1 MKQIFYLMFLLN
13 IFAKNKI
20 FNKLPKANIAL
31 VGYFL
36 ENDGLGKITYSIY
49 DSLLKKFD
57 LSFISSRP
65 GMVIPNYVKVGSKN
79 KYYDIV
85 IFNDAIGYNDYFMAD
100 NMPDGKLKI
109 CYSMFESSEIPYEWV
124 NYINEKIDII
134 IVPNKYLSD
143 VYKISGVNKKIIVL
157 EPGIKDLEDFLS
169 YEKKKINNKKFTF
182 TYSSTFLE
190 RKNHFNLLRA
200 FFNAFGNSDDF
211 KLILH
216 GRGAEENVLK
226 KIKEF
231 IDFNK
236 ITNVKLILKNLNRQE
251 YISLIAESDCY
262 VAISKGEGFSI
273 TPRES
278 LAAGVPT
285 IVSNNTVQKTLC
297 ESNRYIKIESPIV
310 QPADYK
316 MFFGRDIGYC
326 FDIDINELSEKLK
339 EVFNNYDYYFKKAQL
354 DRSWLAFYKEKR
366 FFIEIEKVLSNL
378 LGII

>member
-1 MKQIFYLMFLLN
+1 MFLLN

-20 FNKLPKANIAL
+20 FNKLPKANVAI

-36 ENDGLGKITYSIY
+36 ENDGIGKITYSIY
-49 DSLLKKFD
+49 DSLSKNFD
-57 LSFISSRP
+57 VSFISSRP
-65 GMVIPNYVKVGSKN
+65 GMVIPNHVKVGLKN
-79 KYYDIV
+79 KYYDVV
-85 IFNDAIGYNDYFMAD
+85 IFNDAIGYNYYFMAD
-100 NMPDGKLKI
+100 NVPDGKLKI

-124 NYINEKIDII
+124 NYINKKIDII

-143 VYKISGVNKKIIVL
+143 VYKTSGVNKKIIVL

-169 YEKKKINNKKFTF
+169 YKKKKRDNKKFTF

-190 RKNHFNLLRA
+190 RKNHLNLLKS

-211 KLILH
+211 QLVLH
-216 GRGAEENVLK
+216 GRGAEESVFK

-236 ITNVKLILKNLNRQE
+236 ITNVKLILKNLDRQE

-297 ESNRYIKIESPIV
+297 ESNRYIKIESPIA

-316 MFFGRDIGYC
+316 LYFGRYIGYC
-326 FDIDINELSEKLK
+326 FDIDINDLSEKLK

-354 DRSWLAFYKEKR
+354 DRSWLEFYKEKR
-366 FFIEIEKVLSNL
+366 FFIEIEKVLNNL
-378 LGII
+378 LGMI

>member
-1 MKQIFYLMFLLN
+1 MKHIFYLIFLFN
-13 IFAKNKI
+13 IFANNKI
-20 FNKLPKANIAL
+20 LKQLPKDNIAL
-31 VGYFL
+31 VGYFF

-49 DSLLKKFD
+49 DSLSKNFD
-57 LSFISSRP
+57 LSFIPSRLA
-65 GMVIPNYVKVGSKN
+65 VAIPNHVKVGSKN
-79 KYYDIV
+79 KYYDVV
-85 IFNDAIGYNDYFMAD
+85 ILSDAIGYKDWFIAD

-134 IVPNKYLSD
+134 IVPNKYLFD
-143 VYKISGVNKKIIVL
+143 VYKTSGVNKKIIVL

-169 YEKKKINNKKFTF
+169 YKKKKRNNKKFTF

-190 RKNHFNLLRA
+190 RKNHLNLLKA

-211 KLILH
+211 QLILH
-216 GRGAEENVLK
+216 GRGTEENVFK
-226 KIKEF
+226 KIKDF

-236 ITNVKLILKNLNRQE
+236 ITNVKLIIKDLNRQE

-273 TPRES
+273 PPRES

-285 IVSNNTVQKTLC
+285 IVSNNTAQKTLS
-297 ESNRYIKIESPIV
+297 ESDKYIKIESIIV

-316 MFFGRDIGYC
+316 LYFGRDVGYY

-354 DRSWLAFYKEKR
+354 DRLWLEFYTEKR
-366 FFIEIEKVLSNL
+366 FFVEIEELLNDL